1 MLILCVCENP
11 KSDRKQGH
19 NAGNTQKSFPSP
31 KTFINSR
38 FVHTKRKCSVGRLVF
53 SSVISGIISYVLPII
68 LSLAAAADV
77 SVLYGN
83 TTRAPRFANS
93 LAVSNPMLL

>member
-1 MLILCVCENP
+1 MPILSVCE
-11 KSDRKQGH
+11 KQH
-19 NAGNTQKSFPSP
+19 NAGNTPKKVSQTQTLSLKVGSF
-31 KTFINSR
+31 IQNE
-38 FVHTKRKCSVGRLVF
+38 SVLWEFRHIVL

-68 LSLAAAADV
+68 LSLASAADV
-77 SVLYGN
+77 SVRYGN